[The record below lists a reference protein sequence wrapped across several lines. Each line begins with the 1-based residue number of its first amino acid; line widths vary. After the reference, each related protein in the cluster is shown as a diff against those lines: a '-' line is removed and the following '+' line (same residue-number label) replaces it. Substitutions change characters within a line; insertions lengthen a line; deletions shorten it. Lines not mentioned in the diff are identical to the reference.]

1 MAHASFTVARFAGI
15 TVAFVGHLHCISCVL
30 R

>member
-15 TVAFVGHLHCISCVL
+15 TVAFVGVCV
-30 R
+30 RACVSE